1 MGVIKQPRPTA
12 TLGMD
17 HQMTLI
23 FDDASL
29 PRWARNG
36 LKVERAIVNDNNEI
50 LFTLIADSEGSKVK
64 AIGAD
69 RDWRVQLSDTEKLS
83 PIPQFG
89 ITTSRAEVIGL
100 NRLLVTV
107 PAERNLFVPRP
118 KRNRAKRAPEP
129 KPTAL
134 ATVKETI
141 KTMAKE
147 SPPPDFTPAIPLRE
161 AVDTINSYVLAEGE
175 ALRLTISKRGRLKV
189 EYAYGG

>member
-36 LKVERAIVNDNNEI
+36 LKVERAIVNGNNEI
-50 LFTLIADSEGSKVK
+50 LFTLIADSEGPK
-64 AIGAD
+64 AVAYGAG
-69 RDWRVQLSDTEKLS
+69 DWRVQLSDTEKL
-83 PIPQFG
+83 PLVPQFG
-89 ITTSRAEVIGL
+89 ITTSRAEVIGPH
-100 NRLLVTV
+100 RLLVTV